1 MLRLSTP
8 SPTQLSRWRRTA
20 VAVDEVSRLI
30 FPLGF
35 LVFTAS
41 YWFYFYF
48 SVGVDQVS
56 ALHTVKSMFISFMVS
71 IEELG
76 ELDYRVPQNYG
87 RTEIASEG
95 H

>member
-1 MLRLSTP
+1 MLTLKTP
-8 SPTQLSRWRRTA
+8 SPDYLARWRRTA

-48 SVGVDQVS
+48 SVGVDQVP
-56 ALHTVKSMFISFMVS
+56 AQHTVTSNLSSFLLWS
-71 IEELG
+71 
-76 ELDYRVPQNYG
+76 Q
-87 RTEIASEG
+87 
-95 H
+95 